1 MNKNEK
7 AGKPSGDK
15 KKHGD
20 FSKFVKKKST
30 LSRSKK
36 TGRNIRERFDEG
48 AESKSSD
55 GSSSLRKDKFSKPSS
70 GPVKK
75 KPAAAESGES
85 SLIRLNKYIANAG
98 VCSRREADNLITS
111 GAVMINGVVVSE
123 VGTKVSPSDKVQIGD
138 QTLRSEKPR
147 YVLLN
152 KPKGYITTTDD
163 PEKRNTVM
171 MLIEHACKERVYPV
185 GRLDRNTTGV
195 LLFTNDGEMAKKLT
209 HPKSRVSKTYHV
221 YLDKTLSKND
231 MLKIADG
238 IELED
243 GFIKADGI
251 AYVGN
256 GNDKRDIGIEL
267 HSGKNRVVR
276 RIFESFGYQVVKLD
290 RVLFAGLTKKDL
302 PRGKWRHLST
312 KEVSFLKML

>member
-1 MNKNEK
+1 MSKNEK
-7 AGKPSGDK
+7 SGKPDGEK

-36 TGRNIRERFDEG
+36 TGRNIRERFEEG
-48 AESKSSD
+48 AGGKKASGASPA
-55 GSSSLRKDKFSKPSS
+55 RKDKYSKPSS

-75 KPAAAESGES
+75 KRAADADDSGS
-85 SLIRLNKYIANAG
+85 IRLNKYIANAG
-98 VCSRREADNLITS
+98 VCSRREADNLIAS
-111 GAVMINGVVVSE
+111 GAVMVNGVVVSE

-171 MLIEHACKERVYPV
+171 MLIENACKERVYPV

-209 HPKSRVSKTYHV
+209 HPKNRVSKTYHV
-221 YLDKTLSKND
+221 YLDKTLAKND
-231 MLKIADG
+231 LHKIEDG
-238 IELED
+238 LELED

-256 GNDKRDIGIEL
+256 GEDKRDIGIEL

-276 RIFESFGYQVVKLD
+276 RIFESLGYQVVKLD

-302 PRGKWRHLST
+302 PRGKWRHLSP